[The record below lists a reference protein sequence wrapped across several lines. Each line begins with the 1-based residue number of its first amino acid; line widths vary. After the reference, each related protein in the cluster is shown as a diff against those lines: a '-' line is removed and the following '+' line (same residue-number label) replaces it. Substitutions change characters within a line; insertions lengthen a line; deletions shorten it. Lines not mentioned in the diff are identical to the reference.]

1 MRTTVTLEDNLLKKA
16 QAYTGI
22 AEKSSLL
29 REALQALI
37 ARESAKRLIT
47 LGGTEK
53 NAKLPRRRR

>member
-37 ARESAKRLIT
+37 ARESAKRLIA